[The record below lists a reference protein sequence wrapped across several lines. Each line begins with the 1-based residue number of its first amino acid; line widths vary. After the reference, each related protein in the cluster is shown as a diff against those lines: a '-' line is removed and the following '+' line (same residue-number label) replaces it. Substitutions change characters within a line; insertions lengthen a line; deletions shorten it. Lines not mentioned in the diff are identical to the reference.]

1 MGNCNRCEQET
12 DARFECPACHER
24 FCERHRAPG
33 VHDCPAIRTDDDAGG
48 TAEVPAGASGGASDA
63 ESTEAES
70 TADVSATDVS
80 TAEASVGGGAVDA
93 ATPPT
98 RLYTGSVAVPS
109 GPDGDDGDD
118 PDEGGPF
125 GGLDFDPTDG
135 IGRPLRIAGVFA
147 VVLLV
152 SLVAAGVL
160 WGGSGGVF
168 GGAPAPGQL
177 NDTQVERLVHEHTN
191 RERREAGVDPLAYD
205 EELAA
210 ISESHSRDM
219 GANDYTSHTS
229 PAGETTADRYR
240 QSGYACGTIGEVLQ
254 WIDYD
259 QVDWGGDPESSL
271 ARTVVANWMSSDRHR
286 SFVLNGSWSRQ
297 GVGIHVTDSRQVF
310 VTQNTCGGS

>member
-24 FCERHRAPG
+24 FCESHRAPG
-33 VHDCPAIRTDDDAGG
+33 AHDCPAIRTDDAGG
-48 TAEVPAGASGGASDA
+48 TDEEPTGASGDAPDAGATEA

-70 TADVSATDVS
+70 TDDVS
-80 TAEASVGGGAVDA
+80 TAEASADAGSVTA

-98 RLYTGSVAVPS
+98 RLYTGSVEVPS
-109 GPDGDDGDD
+109 GPDGDGGDD
-118 PDEGGPF
+118 PEDDGRVGGMY
-125 GGLDFDPTDG
+125 FDPIDG
-135 IGRPLRIAGVFA
+135 VGRELRIAGVFA
-147 VVLLV
+147 AVLIV

-191 RERREAGVDPLAYD
+191 RERREAGVAPLAYD

-210 ISESHSRDM
+210 ISQYHSRDM

-229 PAGETTADRYR
+229 PAGETTTDRYR
-240 QSGYACGTIGEVLQ
+240 QFGYACGTIGEVLQ

-259 QVDWGGDPESSL
+259 RVDWSGDPESSL

-286 SFVLNGSWSRQ
+286 SFVLNGSWSQQ
-297 GVGIHVTDSRQVF
+297 GVGVHVTDSGQVY